1 MTHFFLYVCSIQT
14 FDNYS
19 LVNKS
24 FPVSGTDYQTA
35 IKGGDYQILKH
46 SNEGEKLSNECI
58 LT

>member
-24 FPVSGTDYQTA
+24 FPVSGTDVFTKDSRLPSKEETIRY
-35 IKGGDYQILKH
+35 
-46 SNEGEKLSNECI
+46 SNTVMRGEN
-58 LT
+58 